1 MPGSGF
7 ADSMPAGGPAANR
20 SREWM
25 PRVDAASG
33 HCGSTGSLPA
43 VERSP
48 VGLCMAGPGRAPALS
63 LLPALPALPILP
75 VLPVFPIL
83 PLLPILPVL
92 PPFPLLPTPSR
103 SFRSSRSFRFS
114 RPSHSFPLLPAPSG
128 SPALPTP
135 SRSSRLSRSFRSFRS
150 SRPFRSSPL
159 FRRPDVLMK
168 YRRVRDSVKKSY
180 LCIR

>member
-48 VGLCMAGPGRAPALS
+48 VGLCVWPDRDAPR
-63 LLPALPALPILP
+63 
-75 VLPVFPIL
+75 
-83 PLLPILPVL
+83 
-92 PPFPLLPTPSR
+92 PFRSFRPFRPFRPFRSFRFSR
-103 SFRSSRSFRFS
+103 SSRFFRSSRSFRFS
-114 RPSHSFPLLPAPSG
+114 RPSHSFPLLPALPVFPILPILPLLPPFPLL
-128 SPALPTP
+128 PAPP
-135 SRSSRLSRSFRSFRS
+135 
-150 SRPFRSSPL
+150 RSSPL

>member
-1 MPGSGF
+1 MPGSGC

-103 SFRSSRSFRFS
+103 SF
-114 RPSHSFPLLPAPSG
+114 PLLPAPPG
-128 SPALPTP
+128 SPGLSDPSDLSDPSAPPALSAPP
-135 SRSSRLSRSFRSFRS
+135 
-150 SRPFRSSPL
+150 RSSPL

>member
-63 LLPALPALPILP
+63 LLPALPILP

-92 PPFPLLPTPSR
+92 PPFPLLPTPS
-103 SFRSSRSFRFS
+103 
-114 RPSHSFPLLPAPSG
+114 HSFPLLPAPPG
-128 SPALPTP
+128 SPGLPAPPGSPGLSDPSAPPALSAPP
-135 SRSSRLSRSFRSFRS
+135 
-150 SRPFRSSPL
+150 RSSPL

>member
-1 MPGSGF
+1 MPGSGC

-103 SFRSSRSFRFS
+103 SFPLLPALPVFPILPLLPVLPPF
-114 RPSHSFPLLPAPSG
+114 PPFPLLPALPVFPILPLLPPFPLLPAP
-128 SPALPTP
+128 P
-135 SRSSRLSRSFRSFRS
+135 
-150 SRPFRSSPL
+150 RSSPL

>member
-1 MPGSGF
+1 MPGSGC

-75 VLPVFPIL
+75 VLPVFPFPLLPALPVFPIL
-83 PLLPILPVL
+83 PLLP
-92 PPFPLLPTPSR
+92 LL
-103 SFRSSRSFRFS
+103 
-114 RPSHSFPLLPAPSG
+114 PLLPAPPG
-128 SPALPTP
+128 SPGLSDPSAPSAPSAPPALSAPP
-135 SRSSRLSRSFRSFRS
+135 
-150 SRPFRSSPL
+150 RSSPL

>member
-1 MPGSGF
+1 MPGSGC

-48 VGLCMAGPGRAPALS
+48 VGLCVWPDRDAPR
-63 LLPALPALPILP
+63 
-75 VLPVFPIL
+75 
-83 PLLPILPVL
+83 
-92 PPFPLLPTPSR
+92 PFRSFRPFRPFRPFRSFRFSR
-103 SFRSSRSFRFS
+103 SSRFFRSSRSFRFS
-114 RPSHSFPLLPAPSG
+114 RPSHSFPLLPTPPG
-128 SPALPTP
+128 SPGLSDPSDPSDPSAPPALSAPP
-135 SRSSRLSRSFRSFRS
+135 
-150 SRPFRSSPL
+150 RSSPL

>member
-1 MPGSGF
+1 MPGSGC

-75 VLPVFPIL
+75 ILPVLPVFPIL

-92 PPFPLLPTPSR
+92 PSFPLLPTPSR
-103 SFRSSRSFRFS
+103 SFPLLPALPVF
-114 RPSHSFPLLPAPSG
+114 PLLPPFPLLPAP
-128 SPALPTP
+128 P
-135 SRSSRLSRSFRSFRS
+135 
-150 SRPFRSSPL
+150 RSSPL

>member
-48 VGLCMAGPGRAPALS
+48 VGLCMAGPGRAPALPLLPLLPLLPVLPPFPLFP
-63 LLPALPALPILP
+63 LLPAPPGSPGLPDPSGSPALPTPSHSFPLLP
-75 VLPVFPIL
+75 ALPVFPIL
-83 PLLPILPVL
+83 PLLPP
-92 PPFPLLPTPSR
+92 
-103 SFRSSRSFRFS
+103 
-114 RPSHSFPLLPAPSG
+114 FPLLPAP
-128 SPALPTP
+128 P
-135 SRSSRLSRSFRSFRS
+135 
-150 SRPFRSSPL
+150 RSSPL